1 MRLIHTAEFLRSYEK
16 LPPEIRVQ
24 TDKQLIFLSRNP
36 RHPSLHVHKR
46 AGERNLWQA
55 RMTRSYRLFFA
66 WMAMPSCCLPLNP
79 TRSSYRRESGSLS
92 ARASI

>member
-1 MRLIHTAEFLRSYEK
+1 MQLIHTAEFLRSYEK

-55 RMTRSYRLFFA
+55 RMTRSYRLFFRMDGDA
-66 WMAMPSCCLPLNP
+66 IVLPSVEPH
-79 TRSSYRRESGSLS
+79 EK
-92 ARASI
+92 